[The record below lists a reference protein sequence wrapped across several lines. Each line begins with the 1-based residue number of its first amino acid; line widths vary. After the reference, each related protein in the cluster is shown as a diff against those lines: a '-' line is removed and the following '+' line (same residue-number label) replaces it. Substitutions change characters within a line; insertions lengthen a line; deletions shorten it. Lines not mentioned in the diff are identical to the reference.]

1 MYSNLG
7 KWKYKSAHVKKD
19 VCGAVNMAQDFFLVA
34 TLHSIKLQDCVPSE
48 FEDCE
53 YIPRVTG

>member
-1 MYSNLG
+1 MEIQISSCEKRRLWRRQHG
-7 KWKYKSAHVKKD
+7 SR
-19 VCGAVNMAQDFFLVA
+19 FFLVA